1 MTASSLPARAGLG
14 DIGVYLV
21 TDAAQAARHDRDVVA
36 TVVAAVAGGVRWVQL
51 RCKHDSD
58 ADTLA
63 LLRAVGDAV
72 PDHVRLV
79 VNDRVDVVRA
89 ALDAGVRVDGV
100 HLGQGDGSPAEARTT
115 IGADLVLG
123 VSAST
128 PDQLRAAARD
138 GADHVGIGAV
148 HATTTK
154 VDAPLPLGT
163 AGAGAL
169 AVVARG
175 LGLAPVAIGGL
186 GAGDLPVLRSA
197 GFAGAAVVSA
207 ICAAP
212 EPARAARRLVHAWE
226 DPR

>member
-1 MTASSLPARAGLG
+1 MTTASAPDRAGPEDL
-14 DIGVYLV
+14 GVYLV
-21 TDAAQAARHDRDVVA
+21 TDAGQAARHDRDVVG

-51 RCKHDSD
+51 RCKNATD
-58 ADTLA
+58 AETLA

-72 PDHVRLV
+72 PDDVRLV

-100 HLGQGDGSPAEARTT
+100 HLGQSDGSPAEARTL
-115 IGADLVLG
+115 IGPDLALG

-128 PDQLRAAARD
+128 PDQLRAAARA

-148 HATTTK
+148 HATATK
-154 VDAPLPLGT
+154 TDAPSPLGT
-163 AGAGAL
+163 AGACAL
-169 AVVARG
+169 AAVARD

-186 GAGDLPVLRSA
+186 HEGDLPGLRA
-197 GFAGAAVVSA
+197 GGFAGAAVVSS

-212 EPARAARRLVHAWE
+212 DPTSAARRLVRAWE
-226 DPR
+226 AAR